1 MMKFLRI
8 AILVLSGATTT
19 FAQTTADFEQ
29 ANFGTATFLNN
40 SGAAGAFQDGNISL
54 PNEYDTQFQFWSG
67 WAISKVTDNVTEGF
81 GNQYS
86 CIAGKGAQNSAA
98 YAVGYAFDPAVIK
111 LTGAASGK
119 TVQGFYLN
127 NNTYTYFSMLKG
139 DAFAKR
145 FGGATGN
152 DPDFLKLTIRKY
164 LNGQFGSDSIEFYLG
179 DFRFADN
186 TKDYLV
192 TDWTFVNLS
201 SLGDADSLHIEM
213 ASSDVGAF
221 GINTPTY
228 FCMDRM
234 TTLDGAVASF
244 EAEQAQTLSVWPN
257 PCVDVLQ
264 IRGLA
269 EGEASAAIIDQ
280 TGREV
285 MVQTITEGQ
294 DLQTSDL
301 ARGMYMVRVRQGN
314 GVYLAKFVKQ

>member
-1 MMKFLRI
+1 MKLLPISILILSI
-8 AILVLSGATTT
+8 ATSAL
-19 FAQTTADFEQ
+19 AQTTASFEQ
-29 ANFGTATFLNN
+29 TNFGTATFLNN
-40 SGAAGAFQDGNISL
+40 SGAAGAFHDGNISL

-67 WAISKVTDNVTEGF
+67 WSLSKVTDNTTEGF

-86 CIAGKGAQNSAA
+86 CIPGKGAQNSAA
-98 YAVGYAFDPAVIK
+98 YAVGYAFDPAVVR

-119 TVQGFYLN
+119 TVQGFYLT

-164 LNGQFGSDSIEFYLG
+164 QNGQFGSDSIEFYLA
-179 DFRFADN
+179 DYRFADN

-192 TDWTFVNLS
+192 TDWSFVNLS
-201 SLGDADSLHIEM
+201 SLGNADSLHIEM
-213 ASSDVGAF
+213 TSSDVGAF

-228 FCMDRM
+228 FCMDHM

-244 EAEQAQTLSVWPN
+244 EAEQAQTLSIWPN

-264 IRGLA
+264 IRGLTQ
-269 EGEASAAIIDQ
+269 GEASAAIIDQ

-285 MVQTITEGQ
+285 MVQTNTDGQ
-294 DLQTSDL
+294 NLQTSDL
-301 ARGMYMVRVRQGN
+301 ARGIYLVRVRQGN
-314 GVYLAKFVKQ
+314 EVYLAKFVKQ